1 MRDLILET
9 VNDICD
15 KEGIDLDDLSDEE
28 ILKLHERGERQLVGR
43 FADIGDMKRKEDY
56 DIS

>member
-28 ILKLHERGERQLVGR
+28 ILALHERGERQVVDR
-43 FADIGDMKRKEDY
+43 FADIGDMKRKEDHV
-56 DIS
+56 